1 MRITFLSQRQL
12 AVAVTLFVSTLV
24 EILLMKV
31 VPENLTT
38 IVFLVSALILFWFS
52 VEVSQNYIT
61 DPIIFDFR
69 SKKVK
74 ETEERDRAKTLIEGL
89 RNNLLMQVANNEIS
103 AEKAIALFSN
113 VKKFEEETDPGFPE
127 KQKALE
133 FKQQLHQKLEIT
145 NERI

>member
-12 AVAVTLFVSTLV
+12 AAIVTLSVSTLI
-24 EILLMKV
+24 EIILMKV
-31 VPENLTT
+31 VPENLTS
-38 IVFLVSALILFWFS
+38 IVFLVSALMLFWLS
-52 VEVSQNYIT
+52 VEISQNYIT
-61 DPIIFDFR
+61 SPIVFDFR

-74 ETEERDRAKTLIEGL
+74 ETKEKDRVKNLVEGL

-103 AEKAIALFSN
+103 AEKAIAVYSN

>member
-74 ETEERDRAKTLIEGL
+74 ETEER
-89 RNNLLMQVANNEIS
+89 
-103 AEKAIALFSN
+103 AIFR
-113 VKKFEEETDPGFPE
+113 KHE
-127 KQKALE
+127 
-133 FKQQLHQKLEIT
+133 H
-145 NERI
+145 